1 MRKSKFS
8 ESEIVHAVKQAE
20 AGVPV
25 SELARK
31 YGVSEQTVYF
41 WRKKYGGLSRSEL
54 ERLKQLEDENKSL
67 KRLVAD
73 LSLDKHMLQEV
84 LRKKA

>member
-25 SELARK
+25 SELDRK
-31 YGVSEQTVYF
+31 YGVSEQTVYV

-73 LSLDKHMLQEV
+73 LSLDKQMLQEV